1 MTRKKRTFLLLLSK
15 GFIFLNGAER
25 EVGHW
30 TNVKYHLIRRENDS
44 HDEVLKYYTWVQ
56 NCAAIYA
63 STIKQ
68 GYQHF

>member
-1 MTRKKRTFLLLLSK
+1 MTRKKRTFLLFLSK

-56 NCAAIYA
+56 TCAATAALYV
-63 STIKQ
+63 
-68 GYQHF
+68 